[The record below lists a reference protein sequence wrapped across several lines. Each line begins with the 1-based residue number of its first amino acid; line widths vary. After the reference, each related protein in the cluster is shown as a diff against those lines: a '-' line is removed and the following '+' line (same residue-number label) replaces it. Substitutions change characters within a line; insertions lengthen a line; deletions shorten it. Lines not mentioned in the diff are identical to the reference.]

1 MRHLDPKK
9 KIKST
14 RSQIKRVF
22 LIKHNIIIRE
32 KEREAYG
39 EGEVEDELER
49 ELAELL
55 EEDVAEDYETRP
67 DE

>member
-9 KIKST
+9 KKST

>member
-9 KIKST
+9 KKST
-14 RSQIKRVF
+14 RSQINRVF

>member
-9 KIKST
+9 NST

>member
-1 MRHLDPKK
+1 MRHLDPQK
-9 KIKST
+9 KST
-14 RSQIKRVF
+14 RSQFKRVF